1 MGRRTQQMDSQ
12 RPKRSSSAF
21 EYFLY
26 TAILAETGLAALI
39 YKTIFRSPELT
50 RLSVYFAIFY
60 VAFLVWA
67 IAQLN
72 LLHRKRI
79 SSPEPELPPREN
91 TRPVLGLS
99 SPQIVILM
107 VVFAIAVAA
116 FSWVLRV
123 LY

>member
-1 MGRRTQQMDSQ
+1 MDSQ
-12 RPKRSSSAF
+12 QPKRSSSAF

-26 TAILAETGLAALI
+26 AAILAESGLAALI
-39 YKTIFRSPELT
+39 YKTIFRNPELT

-72 LLHRKRI
+72 RLHRKRALN
-79 SSPEPELPPREN
+79 PEPEPAPREN
-91 TRPVLGLS
+91 TRPVLGLTG
-99 SPQIVILM
+99 PQIVILV
-107 VVFAIAVAA
+107 VVFAIAVAT
-116 FSWVLRV
+116 FSWALRV